1 MSLTRAG
8 PSPLLHIHVLP
19 RNPRARPILPPEAP
33 LLDVVDGALSI
44 LVLPELGAGV
54 EADDALAPLDT
65 PRPRP
70 RVVVVVFVGRVAASA
85 RLLSSSSAFRAT
97 AAFLSCSSTSRLSA
111 AYCLACASSSMSAIS
126 SLAPCHDGSRI
137 SLWLC
142 SVCDSMRVQVFSS
155 CEAAL
160 TVPLTV

>member
-8 PSPLLHIHVLP
+8 PSLLLQIHVLP
-19 RNPRARPILPPEAP
+19 RKPRARPMLLPGAP
-33 LLDVVDGALSI
+33 LFDVVDGALNR

-54 EADDALAPLDT
+54 EADETLAPLDT

-70 RVVVVVFVGRVAASA
+70 RVVVVVLVGRVAASA
-85 RLLSSSSAFRAT
+85 RFLSSSSAFRAA
-97 AAFLSCSSTSRLSA
+97 AAFLSCSSASRLSA

-126 SLAPCHDGSRI
+126 WLAPCHDGSRI

-142 SVCDSMRVQVFSS
+142 SVCDNTRVQVFSS